1 VGVQQKLA
9 ATVDLDPKMKGSII
23 RQVAQAL
30 SRADPTAAETVAETI
45 ADRADRAR
53 ALIAVVDALPDHD
66 RKHTLAVLDRA
77 LAHARAATAPG
88 DRVLLLSEVTER
100 WFEVGEKEKAK
111 TLLNDALRLANTDLA
126 KGTRVRGLLAA
137 RLARVDLPSAL
148 AIANEFPATEFQST
162 GVLANIAFHL
172 AADNPAEAEHV
183 MSLMSPLS
191 GWGRF
196 PPPVAWKMAAVDP
209 ARAWRLTDQ
218 AQQEMDQPHRYLFL
232 ALGLKTRDPA
242 AANRAFQ
249 TAMQGFDALM
259 RDGEYSSIVLPGVLL
274 PMVEQIEPALVPEFF
289 WRVLAMGR
297 PIANP
302 RSTQDIYA
310 SSLVDLLGWYDRDV
324 AAALFEPLR
333 DRIEQSDDKTL
344 ANSQRFR
351 GWALFD
357 PRAAVA
363 RLEQVPFTLEPRG
376 LGSRVLVAELLGLTH
391 EQRWRKIW
399 SAFTEMGALFERD
412 LR

>member
-1 VGVQQKLA
+1 
-9 ATVDLDPKMKGSII
+9 
-23 RQVAQAL
+23 
-30 SRADPTAAETVAETI
+30 
-45 ADRADRAR
+45 
-53 ALIAVVDALPDHD
+53 
-66 RKHTLAVLDRA
+66 
-77 LAHARAATAPG
+77 
-88 DRVLLLSEVTER
+88 VLLLSEVAER
-100 WFEVGEKEKAK
+100 SFELGEKEKAK
-111 TLLNDALRLANTDLA
+111 TLVGDALRLANSSLA
-126 KGTRVRGLLAA
+126 KATRARGLLAA

-183 MSLMSPLS
+183 VSLMSPLS

-209 ARAWRLTDQ
+209 ARAQRLTDS

-259 RDGEYSSIVLPGVLL
+259 SDGEYSSMLVPRGVLL
-274 PMVEQIEPALVPEFF
+274 PMVEQIDPALVPEFF
-289 WRVLAMGR
+289 WRILAMGR
-297 PIANP
+297 PISNP

-310 SSLVDLLGWYDRDV
+310 SSLVDLLAWYDREV

-333 DRIEQSDDKTL
+333 NLMEQSDDKTL

-376 LGSRVLVAELLGLTH
+376 LGSRLLVAELLGLAH
-391 EQRWRKIW
+391 EERWRKIW
-399 SAFTEMGALFERD
+399 SQFTEMGAIFERD